1 MFWGASKRA
10 KPGAVNISDA
20 TQRLTWI
27 ERWAAAAEHPSRVS
41 RALLLAHQLA
51 LGGLDLLFPPHCIG
65 CARVGSLLCS
75 HCVAAAKA
83 APPRECDGLGGVCV
97 AAEYDGAIG
106 AAIRALKYDRQARL
120 AEPLGNLLARTVRRA
135 GWPVD
140 VIVPV
145 PLHAARLS
153 DRGYNQAKLV
163 SLYLARALAVPID
176 CEAVRRVRDTPSQVN
191 LNAQERRLN
200 MERAFEARAEAVR
213 GRVVLVI
220 DDVLTTGAT
229 LGACAEALRLAGA
242 AEVYGAAVAG
252 AVLSP

>member
-1 MFWGASKRA
+1 M
-10 KPGAVNISDA
+10 
-20 TQRLTWI
+20 
-27 ERWAAAAEHPSRVS
+27 
-41 RALLLAHQLA
+41 
-51 LGGLDLLFPPHCIG
+51 DLLFPPHCIG
-65 CARVGSLLCS
+65 CERVGSLLCP
-75 HCVAAAKA
+75 HCLAAVAAP
-83 APPRECDGLGGVCV
+83 PPRECDGLDGVCV

-106 AAIRALKYDRQARL
+106 AAIRALKYDHQSRL
-120 AEPLGNLLARTVRRA
+120 AEPLGSLLTRAVRRA
-135 GWPVD
+135 GWPVE

-145 PLHAARLS
+145 PLHAARLL

-200 MERAFEARAEAVR
+200 VEGAFESHPEAVR
-213 GRVVLVI
+213 GRTVLVV

-242 AEVYGAAVAG
+242 AEVYGATVAG
-252 AVLSP
+252 AVFSP